1 MEIKRQLDQ
10 INKKMQEQAGKSK
23 NFSSE
28 NQKNDLRPPRTPVI
42 SQSMII
48 ESNTS
53 PTNNNSFGFAFNQ
66 PK

>member
-1 MEIKRQLDQ
+1 
-10 INKKMQEQAGKSK
+10 MQEQAVKSK
-23 NFSSE
+23 NFSNE
-28 NQKNDLRPPRTPVI
+28 NQKNDLRPPRAPVV

-53 PTNNNSFGFAFNQ
+53 QANNSFGYGYNQ